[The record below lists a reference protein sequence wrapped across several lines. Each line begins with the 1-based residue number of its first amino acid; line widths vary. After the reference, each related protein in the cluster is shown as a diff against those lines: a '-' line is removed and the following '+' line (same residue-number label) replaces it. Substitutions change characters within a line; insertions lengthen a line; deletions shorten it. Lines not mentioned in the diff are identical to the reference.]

1 MFLKWNRY
9 KHDNNTIGDAYN
21 FKTGKVGENQCNLR
35 SYSGYQKYSW
45 INLHTSHLPVVPQ
58 VWDSV
63 KEANGQKK
71 LWEIGKVIGQ
81 MWRDLSEEEKQEYMD
96 EYEAEKVCV

>member
-1 MFLKWNRY
+1 MDKLLPP
-9 KHDNNTIGDAYN
+9 
-21 FKTGKVGENQCNLR
+21 CN
-35 SYSGYQKYSW
+35 
-45 INLHTSHLPVVPQ
+45 VVDKKAQICETVIFVICIQ

-96 EYEAEKVCV
+96 EYEAEKVRK